1 MNAAAGLI
9 GVADLTIKGDA
20 LDELKLDPRALPF
33 LEHLIACGGEG
44 SWTWEG
50 LPAAMSSM
58 VCDLIEANIVVEREY
73 ITHALQTRPDRLTIK
88 ITDRGR
94 NVVEAQRKRK
104 ITAGAVQSVTP

>member
-1 MNAAAGLI
+1 
-9 GVADLTIKGDA
+9 
-20 LDELKLDPRALPF
+20 
-33 LEHLIACGGEG
+33 
-44 SWTWEG
+44 
-50 LPAAMSSM
+50 M